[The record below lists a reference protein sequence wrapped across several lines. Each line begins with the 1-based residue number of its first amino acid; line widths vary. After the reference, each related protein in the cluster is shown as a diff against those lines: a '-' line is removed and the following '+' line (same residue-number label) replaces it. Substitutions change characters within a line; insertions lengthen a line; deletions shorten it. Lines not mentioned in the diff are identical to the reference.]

1 MQFGELRREY
11 DDIEA
16 RGLSVIGLALE
27 EKNAA
32 DTKRFVP
39 SMGGDTPF
47 PLLSD
52 VGREKTQGYEQTTA
66 YLIDAEGIVRQV
78 FPMQTYA
85 RGSLQ
90 AILRE
95 AERVLPAQ

>member
-1 MQFGELRREY
+1 M
-11 DDIEA
+11 
-16 RGLSVIGLALE
+16 SVIGLALE
-27 EKNAA
+27 EKDAA

-39 SMGGDTPF
+39 SLGGAPPF

-52 VGREKTQGYEQTTA
+52 VGRKQTKRYEQTTA
-66 YLIDAEGIVRQV
+66 YLIDGDGTVRQV

-85 RGSLQ
+85 RGSLH

-95 AERVLPAQ
+95 AERVLAEE